1 MASMILNLTK
11 VVKEQKMTRTK
22 IYRSTLEVYVEVYI
36 EGLIQFI
43 DDMNDSFE
51 YKIEKDQNGQKIN
64 TADLTIKQ
72 LKSMMSLE
80 FGKNK
85 DK

>member
-11 VVKEQKMTRTK
+11 VIKEQKMTRTK
-22 IYRSTLEVYVEVYI
+22 IYRSTLEIYVEVYI

-43 DDMNDSFE
+43 DDMNDSFD
-51 YKIEKDQNGQKIN
+51 YKVEKDENGQKIN
-64 TADLTIKQ
+64 TVDATVRQ